1 MKPGKKQLKL
11 EDLLGNDHEPP
22 GQNAD
27 PAQQELAASVQR
39 MITNAGNETWDP
51 GDKASLWQDIAGQ
64 LVPAPFRYRYLFLK
78 IAAAIVVLL
87 AVGGWLFR
95 SRQHSALVQF
105 AQHQAAMGAIT
116 DTRLIL
122 GQNKS
127 VVVKGKNSSLIYAGG
142 GAGVTINASSTAIP
156 ADVYNTLL
164 VPYGRRSRVQLEDG
178 TIVFLNAGSRLVYPA
193 SFKDHKREVYLEGE
207 AFFDIAPNAQSPFLV
222 YASGI
227 ETEVLGTTF
236 NVCAYRDDAQQN
248 VVLVSG
254 SVRLRL
260 PEHGLFGKPTQLLQ
274 PSEMATVNAKGGNLQ
289 VDHVNVAAY
298 TAWKDGRLLFF
309 RTPMKD
315 ILKKLTRYYN
325 IPLDLASTQPGLE
338 TCSGDLVL
346 AENLD
351 DVLEVICATNSLRY
365 ERQGTRIVVK
375 EKE

>member
-1 MKPGKKQLKL
+1 MKPGQQPPKL
-11 EDLLGNDHEPP
+11 EDLLGNDLPP
-22 GQNAD
+22 QDAD
-27 PAQQELAASVQR
+27 PAQLELAAAVQH
-39 MITNAGNETWDP
+39 MVTGAGNEVWDP
-51 GDKASLWQDIAGQ
+51 ADKELLWQDIAVH
-64 LVPAPFRYRYLFLK
+64 LVPQSFRYRYLFLK
-78 IAAAIVVLL
+78 IAAAVLLLL
-87 AVGGWLFR
+87 AVGSWWYWPR
-95 SRQHSALVQF
+95 PHSALVQF
-105 AQHQAAMGAIT
+105 AQQQVPLERAA

-142 GAGVTINASSTAIP
+142 GAGVTINADSTAIP
-156 ADVYNTLL
+156 ADLYNTLL

-178 TIVFLNAGSRLVYPA
+178 TVVLLNAGSRLVYPA
-193 SFKDHKREVYLEGE
+193 AFKDHKREVYLEGE
-207 AFFDIAPNAQSPFLV
+207 AFFDIAPNAQSPFFV

-236 NVCAYRDDAQQN
+236 NVSAYRDDAQQN

-254 SVRLRL
+254 SVRLHL
-260 PEHGLFGKPTQLLQ
+260 PEHGLFGKSAQVLQ
-274 PSEMATVNAKGGNLQ
+274 PSEMATVNAQGGDLQ
-289 VDHVNVAAY
+289 VDRVNTTAY

-325 IPLDLASTQPGLE
+325 IQLDLASTQPGLE

-351 DVLEVICATNSLRY
+351 DVLEVICVTNSLRY
-365 ERQGTRIVVK
+365 ERHGTRIVVK